1 MTNYCKL
8 HSKMLFN
15 ALVVFS
21 TILGSKTNGQSIWVF
36 TSFLYPPTDDML
48 RFLTLTGGKSKQS
61 QSCKNFKKEKK
72 IKWKKD

>member
-8 HSKMLFN
+8 HSQMLFN

-21 TILGSKTNGQSIWVF
+21 TILGSKTFRQMDKAYG
-36 TSFLYPPTDDML
+36 FLHHFCTPPTDDML

-61 QSCKNFKKEKK
+61 QSCRNF
-72 IKWKKD
+72 